1 MLYFAGRFSCS
12 KKRVG
17 DSNVFLHKT
26 VSPMKNLATP
36 SSKRLSMLPGERDN
50 RRWNMIYA
58 VVFLYTLAII
68 LGLQAFSHA
77 F

>member
-1 MLYFAGRFSCS
+1 MR
-12 KKRVG
+12 
-17 DSNVFLHKT
+17 
-26 VSPMKNLATP
+26 NLATP
-36 SSKRLSMLPGERDN
+36 SEKRFSLLPGERN
-50 RRWNMIYA
+50 ERRWNIIYA